1 MSCDV
6 GFFAFSRFR
15 NILCKKKTGFRGKK
29 TRELRMARYT
39 LTFLGFII
47 VGPSWHVQDNAS
59 GTLSPDVEALE
70 ANLSASNVRTV
81 TTAP

>member
-1 MSCDV
+1 
-6 GFFAFSRFR
+6 
-15 NILCKKKTGFRGKK
+15 
-29 TRELRMARYT
+29 MARYT